1 MTGIVGAADPEWS
14 SCFPESAVE
23 QVIGYVARSWA
34 ELVALFPRVHH
45 AGEREP
51 VLTKSLA
58 DYLDDPS
65 RRRADGIGGRF
76 HAERPVTRR
85 RAGRVKAVG
94 RTDVEYHYP
103 APGSAALTLEFKKLQ
118 GTHRCRSAY
127 RNKGIVR
134 FLTGTY
140 GKDEARG
147 VMCGLVTCGVEAE
160 AEAMRAS
167 IGRCREQLACLALP
181 DGAVATE
188 AWEIETGVTVFDTNH
203 RKATITD
210 PFRLSHLFMALATDA
225 RRTTPSAGD
234 PPA

>member
-1 MTGIVGAADPEWS
+1 MTDIVGTPDPAWL
-14 SCFPESAVE
+14 SCFPDSAVE
-23 QVIGYVARSWA
+23 QVVGYVARSWA
-34 ELVALFPRVHH
+34 ELVTLFPRVHH

-58 DYLDDPS
+58 DYLDDPN
-65 RRRADGIGGRF
+65 RRRAGGIGGRF

-118 GTHRCRSAY
+118 GTHGCRSAY

-140 GKDEARG
+140 GREEARG
-147 VMCGLVTCGVEAE
+147 VMCGLVTCSVEAE
-160 AEAMRAS
+160 AEAIRAS
-167 IGRCREQLACLALP
+167 IGRCREQLACLPLP
-181 DGAVATE
+181 DGDVATE
-188 AWEIETGVTVFDTNH
+188 AWEIESGATVFETHH

-210 PFRLSHLFMALATDA
+210 PFRLSHVFMALATA
-225 RRTTPSAGD
+225 APPTAPPAAD